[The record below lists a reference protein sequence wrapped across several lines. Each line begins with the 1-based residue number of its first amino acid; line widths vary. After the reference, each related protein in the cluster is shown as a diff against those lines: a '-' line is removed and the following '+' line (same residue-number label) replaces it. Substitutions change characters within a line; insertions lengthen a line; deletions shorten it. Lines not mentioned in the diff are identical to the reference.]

1 MSKKS
6 TAQWLDG
13 VHLGPV
19 ITVKRSE
26 VVVPTPLH
34 GPRLDQHEQA
44 YEILQLAF
52 PGHAHL
58 LAEQTPEGRYAV
70 LDRVSVPFTPTPENI
85 DLQMIRLSGPA
96 RAALCLT

>member
-19 ITVKRSE
+19 ITVKRCE

-34 GPRLDQHEQA
+34 GARLEQHEEA

-52 PGHAHL
+52 DHAHL
-58 LAEQTPEGRYAV
+58 LAEQTPEGKYAV
-70 LDRVSVPFTPTPENI
+70 LDRSSVPFTPTPETI